1 MHGKLD
7 LNLFV
12 VLRAVYDH
20 GSITKAANALH
31 ITQPAVSHALG
42 RLRDKFDDPLFIRHG
57 RQVVPTPFCQGII
70 ASVVKSIETLE
81 STLKGKVGF
90 DISDKPRQ
98 VNLGLRDILE
108 SIFFPV
114 LIPELVKH
122 TPNITVNSR
131 QVTWP
136 ELAPALAAKELDI
149 VIDALVPTS
158 RDIRSQF
165 ICEESFVVVCAPS
178 NRYVNNPSIKSYSV
192 AQHALVSLKDSKL
205 DTVDL
210 ALAQHN
216 LHRNIALQCEHYF
229 AAVNVVSQCDLLL
242 TMPKRFAQ
250 QFSNKFD
257 INILPLPFDV
267 PPLPV
272 HMYWHKHADEDL
284 VNVWMRDRLLDVA
297 SKLGL

>member
-12 VLRAVYDH
+12 VLRAVYEH
-20 GSITKAANALH
+20 GSITKAASALH

-42 RLRDKFDDPLFIRHG
+42 RLRDKFDDPLFTRHG
-57 RQVVPTPFCQGII
+57 RQVLPTPFCQGII
-70 ASVVKSIETLE
+70 TSVIASIEALE
-81 STLKGKVGF
+81 DTLKGKVTF

-108 SIFFPV
+108 SIFFPT
-114 LIPELVKH
+114 LIPELVTH

-136 ELAPALAAKELDI
+136 ELAPALANKELDI

-158 RDIRSQF
+158 SDIRSSF
-165 ICEESFVVVCAPS
+165 VCEETFVVVCGQRNGYLKKPS
-178 NRYVNNPSIKSYSV
+178 VESYAK
-192 AQHALVSLKDSKL
+192 AQHALVSLKDSRL

-216 LHRNIALQCEHYF
+216 LHRKVALQCEHYF
-229 AAVNVVSQCDLLL
+229 AAVNVVSQCELLL
-242 TMPKRFAQ
+242 TMPTRFAQ
-250 QFSNKFD
+250 QFSNKFN
-257 INILPLPFDV
+257 IEILPLPFEV
-267 PPLPV
+267 PSLPV
-272 HMYWHKHADEDL
+272 HMYWHKNADEDL
-284 VNVWMRDRLLDVA
+284 VNVWMREKILEVA
-297 SKLGL
+297 NIIGL

>member
-7 LNLFV
+7 LNLFI

-20 GSITKAANALH
+20 SSITKAANALH

-42 RLRDKFDDPLFIRHG
+42 RLRDKFDDPLFTRHG
-57 RQVVPTPFCQGII
+57 RQVAPTPFCQSII
-70 ASVVKSIETLE
+70 TTVAASIEALE
-81 STLKGKVGF
+81 NTLKGKVSF

-108 SIFFPV
+108 SIFFPT
-114 LIPELVKH
+114 LIPELVKF
-122 TPNITVNSR
+122 TPNITVDSR

-136 ELAPALAAKELDI
+136 ELAPALANKELDI

-158 RDIRSQF
+158 SDIRSQF
-165 ICEESFVVVCAPS
+165 ICEETFVVVCAPT
-178 NRYVNNPSIKSYSV
+178 NRYLENPSVKNYSV
-192 AQHALVSLKDSKL
+192 AQHVLVSLKDSKL

-216 LHRNIALQCEHYF
+216 LHRKISLQCEHYF
-229 AAVNVVSQCDLLL
+229 AAVNVVSQCGLLL
-242 TMPKRFAQ
+242 TMPTRFAQ
-250 QFSNKFD
+250 QFRHKFD
-257 INILPLPFDV
+257 IEISPLPFEV

-272 HMYWHKHADEDL
+272 HMYWHKNADDDL
-284 VNVWMRDRLLDVA
+284 VNIWMREKLLEVA
-297 SKLGL
+297 NKLGL

>member
-7 LNLFV
+7 LNLFI
-12 VLRAVYDH
+12 VLRAVYEH

-57 RQVVPTPFCQGII
+57 RQVAPTPFCQSII
-70 ASVVKSIETLE
+70 TSVVASIEALE
-81 STLKGKVGF
+81 NTLKGKVSF

-108 SIFFPV
+108 SIFFPT
-114 LIPELVKH
+114 LIPELVKF
-122 TPNITVNSR
+122 TPNITVDSR

-136 ELAPALAAKELDI
+136 ELAPALANKELDI

-158 RDIRSQF
+158 SDIRSQF
-165 ICEESFVVVCAPS
+165 ICEETFVVVCAPT
-178 NRYVNNPSIKSYSV
+178 NRYLENPSVKNYSV
-192 AQHALVSLKDSKL
+192 AQHVLVSLKDSKL

-216 LHRNIALQCEHYF
+216 LHRKISLQCEHYF
-229 AAVNVVSQCDLLL
+229 AAVNVVSQCGLLL
-242 TMPKRFAQ
+242 TMPTRFAQ
-250 QFSNKFD
+250 QFRNKFD
-257 INILPLPFDV
+257 IEISPLPFEV

-272 HMYWHKHADEDL
+272 HMYWHKNADDDL
-284 VNVWMRDRLLDVA
+284 VNIWMREKLLEVA
-297 SKLGL
+297 NKLGL